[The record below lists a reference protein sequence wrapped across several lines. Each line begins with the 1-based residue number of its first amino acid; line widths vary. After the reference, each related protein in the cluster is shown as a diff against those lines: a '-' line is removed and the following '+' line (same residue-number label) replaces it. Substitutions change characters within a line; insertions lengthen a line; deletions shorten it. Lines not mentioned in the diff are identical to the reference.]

1 MSAIN
6 KHILVPKHS
15 LVSEKEKQKVFEKYN
30 ITTSKLP
37 RILLEDPAIINLK
50 AKAGDLIKVE
60 RASKTLGTSIYYR
73 VVVEK

>member
-1 MSAIN
+1 M
-6 KHILVPKHS
+6 VPKHS
-15 LVSEKEKQKVFEKYN
+15 LVGEKEKQKVFEKYN

-37 RILLEDPAIINLK
+37 RILLEDPAILNLK

-60 RASKTLGTSIYYR
+60 RESKTLGTAIYYR